1 MYSHTKPYFSHMLSL
16 LWLDDYSK
24 IITKWA
30 KKQLQCSQVCLFV
43 FELHYIC
50 INEKCTFFCLCCWLI
65 CWQGGQQYSGLGFPL
80 LLHPQFWTREP
91 WRWFSLCHRSIP
103 CFPNYCLWKG
113 SQRQIGVGVASPLL
127 HCHRSLPCF
136 IVTHFQCDIWF
147 SLLAEQIYAALYA
160 MLVLLQNKQ
169 SKPTMDFLKN
179 IYIILTHWIR
189 ICATWMELVNNFVI
203 CQNLW

>member
-1 MYSHTKPYFSHMLSL
+1 MIIVKPSQNDVRNNCSVHKYASLFLSC
-16 LWLDDYSK
+16 
-24 IITKWA
+24 IT
-30 KKQLQCSQVCLFV
+30 FV
-43 FELHYIC
+43 SMRSAL
-50 INEKCTFFCLCCWLI
+50 FFCLCCWLI

-113 SQRQIGVGVASPLL
+113 SQRQIGVGVASPLV

-169 SKPTMDFLKN
+169 SKPTMDFLKKY
-179 IYIILTHWIR
+179 IYNPNTLNKDLCYRDGIGKQF
-189 ICATWMELVNNFVI
+189 CNMPK
-203 CQNLW
+203 LW